1 MHEHDLDLIAAL
13 ADGSLADETEARALI
28 ESCDECLAEY
38 QDQVEVLALLVATPT
53 ARMNDLER
61 AALHRDLWTE
71 LRKSPSTS
79 GSTPWWVR
87 WSYVAAGLFVTVGLV
102 GVLIGQGLLG
112 GGDAQSANTF
122 SEIGSGLDDSG
133 DGGELPLSGFDAEG
147 DEDSA
152 TTTAAE
158 SAATTAAA
166 AVEGLP
172 YPFAELADE
181 ARAKL
186 AVDRLSG
193 VLDQPEEASAAEECL
208 ERLDLAD
215 QVVVEELE
223 LDRRYLVVMPEE
235 GTDDLTVT
243 FLAADDCEIV
253 YVDG

>member
-13 ADGSLADETEARALI
+13 ADGSLADETDARAMI
-28 ESCDECLAEY
+28 ESCEECLVEY

-61 AALHRDLWTE
+61 AALHRDLWAE
-71 LRKSPSTS
+71 LRKSPTKT

-102 GVLIGQGLLG
+102 SVLVGQGLVG
-112 GGDAQSANTF
+112 GGQDAAVMETF
-122 SEIGSGLDDSG
+122 SEIGSGLDGSG
-133 DGGELPLSGFDAEG
+133 GGQVPLSGFDAE
-147 DEDSA
+147 EDAEEDAASA
-152 TTTAAE
+152 TTTAA
-158 SAATTAAA
+158 AAEA
-166 AVEGLP
+166 LP

-181 ARAKL
+181 ARAKV
-186 AVDRLSG
+186 AVDRSSQTQ
-193 VLDQPEEASAAEECL
+193 DQPDEGAAAEECL
-208 ERLDLAD
+208 ERLSLAE

-243 FLAADDCEIV
+243 FIAAEDCEIV
-253 YVDG
+253 FVDG

>member
-13 ADGSLADETEARALI
+13 ADGSLDDETEARALI
-28 ESCDECLAEY
+28 ESCDQCLSEY

-71 LRKSPSTS
+71 LRKSPSKP
-79 GSTPWWVR
+79 GSAPWWLR

-102 GVLIGQGLLG
+102 SVLSGQGLLG
-112 GGDAQSANTF
+112 GGDAASVSETF

-133 DGGELPLSGFDAEG
+133 GGGEPVPLSGLDAEG
-147 DEDSA
+147 DVESA
-152 TTTAAE
+152 TTTAA
-158 SAATTAAA
+158 AAA
-166 AVEGLP
+166 EALP

-181 ARAKL
+181 ARAKQ
-186 AVDRLSG
+186 AVDRSSQ
-193 VLDQPEEASAAEECL
+193 VLDQPEEAAAAEECL
-208 ERLDLAD
+208 ERLDLGD
-215 QVVVEELE
+215 QVVVEELD

-235 GTDDLTVT
+235 DTDELTVT
-243 FLAADDCEIV
+243 FIAAEDCAIV